1 MRKRGNKLN
10 NKMVDIS
17 PNPSVATV
25 NLSSLNTASEGPG
38 SRVDRHR
45 THKYYGHKKLTSNT
59 MAMFDSRRLG
69 KDVPC

>member
-1 MRKRGNKLN
+1 MRKRGSKLN

-25 NLSSLNTASEGPG
+25 NLSSLNIASEGQG

-45 THKYYGHKKLTSNT
+45 THKYNVHKKLTSNT
-59 MAMFDSRRLG
+59 MAMFESKRMG
-69 KDVPC
+69 KDVPR